1 MHISST
7 ELLALDIRLAFST
20 HVQHTSALCLSNL
33 FLERSVKHQ
42 AHYFSRLET
51 RKTQLA
57 SCETRLETR
66 FSKFSRI
73 ENRVSSR
80 VARLASDCQ
89 LTFERYCIFP
99 PRAIKYHKIRE
110 YSRGKWPTVS
120 LSLTTFSANL
130 STALSSSCSA

>member
-20 HVQHTSALCLSNL
+20 HVQHTSALCLSKL

-51 RKTQLA
+51 RKTQLTG
-57 SCETRLETR
+57 CETRLKTR

-80 VARLASDCQ
+80 VSRLESDCQ
-89 LTFERYCIFP
+89 LTFERYCRWFFAGIFTL
-99 PRAIKYHKIRE
+99 ISFMHNKLFCIHCKVVSHKGEIQ
-110 YSRGKWPTVS
+110 
-120 LSLTTFSANL
+120 
-130 STALSSSCSA
+130 LSSKVSM

>member
-57 SCETRLETR
+57 SCETRLETQ

-80 VARLASDCQ
+80 VSRLASDCQ
-89 LTFERYCIFP
+89 LTFEWYC
-99 PRAIKYHKIRE
+99 KL
-110 YSRGKWPTVS
+110 TVMKK
-120 LSLTTFSANL
+120 LTILLLRKSKNNLLPKNILKTFS
-130 STALSSSCSA
+130 STAQMPPLFQLQSR